1 METAVVEEED
11 DAHHVWH
18 FYELL
23 SRSME
28 VIRSWSFNIPGF
40 RHLLW
45 HDQELLFCSAFLELF
60 VLRLAYRLVVGRRHV
75 HGHVHVFR
83 IWRLGQGATND
94 LNKPKQS
101 VTFKTPV

>member
-1 METAVVEEED
+1 MAATALVQED

-28 VIRSWSFNIPGF
+28 VIRSWSLNIPGF
-40 RHLLW
+40 RHLLR

-60 VLRLAYRLVVGRRHV
+60 VLRLAYRLVVDFMCMCASCIVIVYRVGLWV
-75 HGHVHVFR
+75 VEGE
-83 IWRLGQGATND
+83 
-94 LNKPKQS
+94 
-101 VTFKTPV
+101 